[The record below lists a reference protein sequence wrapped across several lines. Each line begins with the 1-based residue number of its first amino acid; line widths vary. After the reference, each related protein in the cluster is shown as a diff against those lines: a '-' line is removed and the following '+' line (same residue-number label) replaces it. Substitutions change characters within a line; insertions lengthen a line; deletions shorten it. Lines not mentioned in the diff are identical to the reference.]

1 MLPDGRSLVETVGRE
16 RFRID
21 EWSVRDG
28 YVIAS
33 TTALPDLE
41 PTIYSPPLSTLGG
54 NLTTSVLANTAP
66 ETLSTN
72 ELIYLTRCFVQSLRS
87 VPWLSARLRDN
98 ELEDQL
104 ARVDHRGDA
113 VKFAWWLG
121 SKMPMEEG
129 EAYTLL
135 LQSGVRELYC
145 VLGSWIGEMER
156 QSW

>member
-1 MLPDGRSLVETVGRE
+1 
-16 RFRID
+16 
-21 EWSVRDG
+21 
-28 YVIAS
+28 
-33 TTALPDLE
+33 
-41 PTIYSPPLSTLGG
+41 
-54 NLTTSVLANTAP
+54 
-66 ETLSTN
+66 
-72 ELIYLTRCFVQSLRS
+72 LRS